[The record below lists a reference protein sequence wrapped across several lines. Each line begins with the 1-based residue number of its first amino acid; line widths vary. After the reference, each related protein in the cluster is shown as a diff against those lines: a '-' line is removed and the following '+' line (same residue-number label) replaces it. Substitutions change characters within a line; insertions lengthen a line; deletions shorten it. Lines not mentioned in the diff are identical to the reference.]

1 MANTSYAITQK
12 QKEDYEKQLTELK
25 TVELV
30 KANDALNLAR
40 SQGDLYENADYDAAI
55 QTRNE
60 LQSQIAHIQDILD
73 HCTIISEEEFL
84 AGSKTVKVSS
94 SIVTVEK
101 LDDGKK
107 FTFTISGAGGGDGKV
122 SKSTISNVSPV
133 GQALLG
139 HKVGDVVTIKAKV
152 TYQMKI
158 LSIELAKE

>member
-1 MANTSYAITQK
+1 MATTSYKITQK
-12 QKEDYEKQLTELK
+12 QKEEYEQELTTMK
-25 TVELV
+25 TVDLV
-30 KANDALNLAR
+30 KANDALNFAR
-40 SQGDLYENADYDAAI
+40 SQGDLSENADYDAAK
-55 QTRNE
+55 QTRDE
-60 LQSQIAHIQDILD
+60 LQGRIAHLQDILD

-101 LDDGKK
+101 LDDGQK
-107 FTFTISGAGGGDGKV
+107 FTFTISGAGGDGAVTKG
-122 SKSTISNVSPV
+122 SISNVSPV